1 MRVRSQA
8 LKIEAA
14 TVRLQES
21 SVKQRELLKF
31 KVEARP
37 LLCDYHCLA
46 QMSLDEGQCGVVEG
60 MRVQRQELLV

>member
-14 TVRLQES
+14 IVRIRES
-21 SVKQRELLKF
+21 SVKQSELLKS

-37 LLCDYHCLA
+37 LLCDYHYPA

-60 MRVQRQELLV
+60 MRWQLQELLV